1 MLRVT
6 TEHADAML
14 SFQLEGKLVGP
25 WVEVLRECWQRR
37 PVCAAVQV
45 DLRSVSFVDAA
56 GKKLLAEMS
65 REGTRLI
72 AHDCEMK
79 ELVAELETTKV
90 QP

>member
-6 TEHADAML
+6 TERTDAML

-25 WVEVLRECWQRR
+25 WVAVLRECWQRR
-37 PVCAAVQV
+37 PLGPMVQV

-56 GKKLLAEMS
+56 GKALLAEMA
-65 REGTRLI
+65 REGARLI

-79 ELVAELETTKV
+79 QLVAELETTKV